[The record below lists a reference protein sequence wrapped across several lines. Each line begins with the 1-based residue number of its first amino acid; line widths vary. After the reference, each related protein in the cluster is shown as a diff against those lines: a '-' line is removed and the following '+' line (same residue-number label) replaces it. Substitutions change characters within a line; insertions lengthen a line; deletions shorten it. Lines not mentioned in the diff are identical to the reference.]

1 MCTRIQLKSKSALQR
16 IPTISQALR
25 LHENQ
30 YTDLCYHSDSRAVG
44 GRAPQ
49 DSKLPEETLTVAGLP
64 LGAQGTCQAAYNP

>member
-1 MCTRIQLKSKSALQR
+1 MKLDNGEKEEEIF
-16 IPTISQALR
+16 
-25 LHENQ
+25 HENQ
-30 YTDLCYHSDSRAVG
+30 YTDLCYHSDSRAGG